1 VHTEH
6 TVNMEKNVKEAK
18 SISRMFIED
27 FEVQNWKILEKTK
40 HEILPKSGK
49 LFGLYCFDY
58 IFCHLIIGPSVV
70 AFWRGTWDYSNI
82 WLDKDLFSG
91 DLTLSNLHCLTIGL
105 AITSGIDL
113 FHHNVSN
120 LAGDVGTVKHS
131 ILRHVFSIIWGF
143 GDVIMW
149 KGLWDGVDHWFGLEE
164 GNGATIATVTL
175 LIGLTI
181 LTLSRTMKAA
191 LSMPIGIAVDNPE
204 HQISCST
211 FLETDLKSSWHKRAV
226 DCLISRI
233 LEIGVIL
240 TWHGFWTF
248 SDIVTEEVYELS
260 HTESTFF
267 SLFVGLSGGFFL
279 FVVQIPL
286 LKFYHSSKSNIYSG
300 YMFLVFNFFFN
311 LAGVYITISS
321 FRSSWYLMGIYFLP
335 ASPVASLVSAQVI
348 GVLVLVSIRCISCLH
363 AGVYRDFPSDGVL
376 VTFHHTVYFYIKN
389 INDKAKADTEETYAE
404 ETCEKLINGGSKFL
418 ENL

>member
-1 VHTEH
+1 MHTEH

-18 SISRMFIED
+18 SISRLFIED

-58 IFCHLIIGPSVV
+58 IFCHLIIGTYNISDEWNSCFRFLGPSVV

-149 KGLWDGVDHWFGLEE
+149 KGMWDGVDHWFGLEE

-191 LSMPIGIAVDNPE
+191 LSMPV
-204 HQISCST
+204 SLLFT
-211 FLETDLKSSWHKRAV
+211 VLKSIA
-226 DCLISRI
+226 
-233 LEIGVIL
+233 
-240 TWHGFWTF
+240 
-248 SDIVTEEVYELS
+248 
-260 HTESTFF
+260 
-267 SLFVGLSGGFFL
+267 
-279 FVVQIPL
+279 
-286 LKFYHSSKSNIYSG
+286 
-300 YMFLVFNFFFN
+300 N
-311 LAGVYITISS
+311 L
-321 FRSSWYLMGIYFLP
+321 
-335 ASPVASLVSAQVI
+335 
-348 GVLVLVSIRCISCLH
+348 
-363 AGVYRDFPSDGVL
+363 
-376 VTFHHTVYFYIKN
+376 
-389 INDKAKADTEETYAE
+389 
-404 ETCEKLINGGSKFL
+404 
-418 ENL
+418 